1 MENLDYM
8 EYMNQARSLMGQ
20 EKYPAAI
27 LFLEKAEAADRFN
40 KEVYITKGI
49 AYANME
55 EYEKARAEFE
65 KALKLNRKEGIVYF
79 HLGNIEMLLGNMSK
93 GLEYYN
99 NAIAYGYDD
108 AQVYFSLG
116 LMYEEEG
123 NDDLAIRNYSKALM
137 KDANRADIRIRKI
150 RLFIRRQQ
158 MNEALQ
164 ALDELILANPD
175 VFEGYHLKT
184 LVLTNLERYDEAEA
198 VLDSAMNLFP
208 KDTAFAIDKASLMIT
223 RKEYQKAVS
232 YLDSISQ
239 IYQMDAEAE
248 HSIAMEKS
256 RAYAFLQDMDN
267 TIACLER
274 AREISA
280 RMDPPRLD
288 MEAIYLVMNCYLNVE
303 KYEKVIECAR
313 ELKKAKGEDYYSLA
327 AYYYEPLALKL
338 QNKIEEAKKLFA
350 ESIAVYRS
358 VSLKNPGSIDSYA
371 FRIMALREIGELT
384 KALELA
390 DYLVAVR
397 DELGESHT
405 LRAAVLEDL
414 GRMDEAKTE
423 RAKAVSLGGL
433 MAQLPANNQ

>member
-1 MENLDYM
+1 MENLDYL

-20 EKYPAAI
+20 EKYQAA
-27 LFLEKAEAADRFN
+27 LMFLEKAEAADRFN

-49 AYANME
+49 VYANLE
-55 EYEKARAEFE
+55 DFEKARAEFE
-65 KALKLNRKEGIVYF
+65 KALKLNRKEGVVYF
-79 HLGNIEMLLGNMSK
+79 HLGNIEMLLDNRSK

-99 NAIAYGYDD
+99 NAIAYGFDD

-116 LMYEEEG
+116 LMYEEDG

-137 KDANRADIRIRKI
+137 KDVNRVDIRIRKV

-164 ALDELILANPD
+164 ALDELILVNPD
-175 VFEGYHLKT
+175 VFEGYHLKMM
-184 LVLTNLERYDEAEA
+184 VLSSLERYDEAAA
-198 VLDSAMNLFP
+198 VLDSAMMLFP

-223 RKEYQKAVS
+223 RKEYQKAVQ
-232 YLDSISQ
+232 YLDRIAVE
-239 IYQMDAEAE
+239 YLLDTEAE
-248 HSIAMEKS
+248 HSIAMEKA
-256 RAYAFLQDMDN
+256 RAYAFLQDMDS

-274 AREISA
+274 ARVLSGQ
-280 RMDPPRLD
+280 MDPPRLD
-288 MEAIYLVMNCYLNVE
+288 VEAIYLVMNCYLNVE
-303 KYEKVIECAR
+303 KYEKVIECAQD
-313 ELKKAKGEDYYSLA
+313 LKKAKGEDYYSLA
-327 AYYYEPLALKL
+327 AYYYEPLAMKMM
-338 QNKIEEAKKLFA
+338 KREDEAKKLFA
-350 ESIAVYRS
+350 ESIAVFRS

-371 FRIMALREIGELT
+371 FRIMALREIGELD

-405 LRAAVLEDL
+405 LRATVLEDL
-414 GRMDEAKTE
+414 GRMDEAKAE

-433 MAQLPANNQ
+433 MADLPANNQ